1 MSIKNSVNHLKYKN
15 FLSNINCKL
24 VLAYGPAGTGKTML
38 ATQQAIND
46 LKKNKIEKI
55 VITRPLIS
63 ADEDIGFLPGKMEE
77 KMDPW
82 TRPILDVFMENY
94 TKIQIENLMI
104 RNKLEIA
111 PLSFMRG
118 RTFKNSFIIGDELQN
133 TTINQMKMLLTR
145 IGENSKL
152 VGTGDLE
159 QNDLGKKT
167 SGLEHFLGLVRDDKN
182 IGIVKMDRQDIR
194 RSEIVE
200 LVLNIYDTEK
210 NEIDLNNNE
219 FKKINE

>member
-1 MSIKNSVNHLKYKN
+1 
-15 FLSNINCKL
+15 
-24 VLAYGPAGTGKTML
+24 
-38 ATQQAIND
+38 
-46 LKKNKIEKI
+46 
-55 VITRPLIS
+55 
-63 ADEDIGFLPGKMEE
+63 
-77 KMDPW
+77 
-82 TRPILDVFMENY
+82 
-94 TKIQIENLMI
+94 
-104 RNKLEIA
+104 
-111 PLSFMRG
+111 
-118 RTFKNSFIIGDELQN
+118 
-133 TTINQMKMLLTR
+133 MLLTR